1 MARNL
6 DASKTK
12 LKTIADELMTL
23 TKLISEPTNP
33 DLISAPLQTQL
44 IQNIRSS
51 ILEICQNAA
60 SRVEVLKSELTSLA
74 NEKNSKVAELE
85 ASEILLTQ
93 HYESEITILTK
104 KCEDLEKA
112 VEDSWAAG
120 NVQKRQEIDSKSAQY
135 ETEKNSMQ
143 KTPNLEST
151 FGDLYQGVNE
161 WQGKNMEAEEYILSA
176 FENIHPSPRKSTLTP
191 ETQEELNSL
200 RATVS
205 QLETDKICR
214 LEEFDLTQEELNA
227 LRATVS
233 QLEADKISRLEE
245 FDLTIKTTQCHYDQ
259 ILSERLEQI
268 KSLEANA
275 MLAKDE
281 YIQ

>member
-1 MARNL
+1 
-6 DASKTK
+6 
-12 LKTIADELMTL
+12 
-23 TKLISEPTNP
+23 
-33 DLISAPLQTQL
+33 
-44 IQNIRSS
+44 
-51 ILEICQNAA
+51 
-60 SRVEVLKSELTSLA
+60 LKSELTLLA

-85 ASEILLTQ
+85 ASELLLTQ

-112 VEDSWAAG
+112 VEDSWAAS

-135 ETEKNSMQ
+135 ETEKNSIQ

-151 FGDLYQGVNE
+151 FGELYHGVNE

-245 FDLTIKTTQCHYDQ
+245 FDLTIKTTQCHFDQ
-259 ILSERLEQI
+259 ILSEKLGQI
-268 KSLEANA
+268 KSLEANVI
-275 MLAKDE
+275 LAKDE
-281 YIQ
+281 YSQ